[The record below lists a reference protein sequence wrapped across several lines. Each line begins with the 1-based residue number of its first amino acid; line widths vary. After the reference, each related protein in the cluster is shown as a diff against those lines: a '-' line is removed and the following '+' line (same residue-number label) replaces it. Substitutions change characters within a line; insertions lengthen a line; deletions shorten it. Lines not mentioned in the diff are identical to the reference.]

1 MRWAVLLYCWRRC
14 VLKWQVDVAL
24 CYGSDGP
31 ALPAGVAVHAGVVV
45 LESPFD
51 SVELWHMGMAVQA
64 EWQQGWQLRGIL
76 TVAKAWSRFLV
87 AISVFMSAVGLKGG
101 DIV

>member
-45 LESPFD
+45 LEASF
-51 SVELWHMGMAVQA
+51 
-64 EWQQGWQLRGIL
+64 
-76 TVAKAWSRFLV
+76 
-87 AISVFMSAVGLKGG
+87 
-101 DIV
+101 